1 MVDSDLGKHG
11 VVLKLRLSEGRS
23 VTSND
28 DKLSLTLTKGLD
40 GGLVTKGVFTGLDSK
55 SKSAVDVVLG
65 LLNFRGLYEESGLV
79 DWRCTSRF

>member
-1 MVDSDLGKHG
+1 MDSDLGKHG

-23 VTSND
+23 VTGND
-28 DKLSLTLTKGLD
+28 NKLSLTLTERLNGR
-40 GGLVTKGVFTGLDSK
+40 LVTKGVFTGLDSK